1 MPDLA
6 QITVKDC
13 GIPAA
18 TRFPSS
24 YYPRNPWFVK
34 AWEGKIWVA
43 NGNANNTGPN
53 PNSGSGMVSYDPA
66 TETSTL
72 EYTNSDEQIFTFR
85 EINGELWAAGGDKD
99 AGGSNQWL
107 YKLVGGSWSKYEVLP
122 FGEHGYDLCWHNG
135 KVWAC
140 GGTIGDGLAYSDN
153 LGATWTTVPTS
164 SLVSRIYKLF
174 SFGGELW
181 MSTNGTGGYT
191 FTPPSTFTPA
201 WYPYKY
207 NGSTIA
213 KHNIDLA
220 PGNGESQTTMLLRAW
235 AEVNNKFIYVVGAQ
249 SVDHQTDAKH
259 LYVCETDF
267 TSPTKITFDTGERA
281 CDIQKYN
288 GTVYVLTAVPNG
300 SGGYTTRIRTT
311 TDGANFPILFEF
323 TTTSFGF
330 SFDILNGKF
339 YIAQGYDITGA
350 TTSDETGRLY
360 EVTIEADDGFR
371 LTHDSI
377 QGEFSMRYSE
387 GQFLFRDAGSASQ
400 MRLGAQ
406 THIAQGWDVTATA
419 ALLDQ
424 AGFTICR
431 DEHYWDAT
439 ETSAG
444 VYTFANFP
452 YINTLKGR
460 TRPIEVLFTADF
472 YAATGLYDGPNI
484 TPYTSAAQTAFGN
497 YAAAVVSHYPQLK
510 AVEVWNEINGGT
522 WTNGTFATD
531 KPGYYKTLCQSVYN
545 AVKAARP
552 EVKVIGGATVLIAAP
567 FWQALKDNGA
577 LAYMDACSIHPY
589 DAISTWEGRL
599 AELRSII
606 GGKELWVT
614 EFGGPDLT
622 PGWFTK
628 AVTILD
634 SFDVHTAI
642 LYLLRSDGSFPDW
655 GLYNSSGV
663 PYSVRD
669 AARFMSSKLR
679 NGTGRF
685 RRQTLLDNGLHAY
698 KRRDTWIIWGTGHPV
713 TIGADVTVRDA
724 SGKLIAKP
732 ATIGS
737 DPIVLEGVK
746 MGRNVVISASPI
758 ITSLADD
765 FYSADWSYYARA
777 ISGGALTA
785 LSQVD
790 NGYYYYKGLPGSY
803 LRIEQVAMHPESAYD
818 AQARYT
824 APRNIGACT
833 ASYSFQVPDMN
844 SNGVAAA
851 ILKNGVSVWS
861 QTISPGSPVTGTVS
875 LSLSSGDTADVRV
888 NNNGSTSYDATSVA
902 FSISS

>member
-1 MPDLA
+1 MPEVA
-6 QITVKDC
+6 PISVTDC

-18 TRFPSS
+18 VYHTGGN
-24 YYPRNPWFVK
+24 YQRNPWFVK
-34 AWEGKIWVA
+34 AWAGKIYLG
-43 NGNANNTGPN
+43 NGDMAS
-53 PNSGSGMVSYDPA
+53 NSGACLLSYNPA
-66 TETSTL
+66 TGTSTNEL
-72 EYTNSDEQIFTFR
+72 TASDEQIFMFA
-85 EINGELWAAGGDKD
+85 EINGKLHAPGGDI
-99 AGGSNQWL
+99 
-107 YKLVGGSWSKYEVLP
+107 
-122 FGEHGYDLCWHNG
+122 
-135 KVWAC
+135 
-140 GGTIGDGLAYSDN
+140 T
-153 LGATWTTVPTS
+153 
-164 SLVSRIYKLF
+164 
-174 SFGGELW
+174 
-181 MSTNGTGGYT
+181 
-191 FTPPSTFTPA
+191 
-201 WYPYKY
+201 
-207 NGSTIA
+207 
-213 KHNIDLA
+213 
-220 PGNGESQTTMLLRAW
+220 PGNGTENFYRLDSGGWTKTTNIPFSDHVFRLKEFGGYVWAGGGTTSKNIARSSDYGANWTLLDADCGNYYRCHHLFDFEGDLYGSIDAYAWEYTSSPAFKGALYPVKWNGTSFVKVNTNLCTDTVASAFFFMHRSETVGGKLLYIVGDSPNDGQTRPL
-235 AEVNNKFIYVVGAQ
+235 F
-249 SVDHQTDAKH
+249 
-259 LYVCETDF
+259 LYTCGSGLS
-267 TSPTKITFDTGERA
+267 SPTKVTLDTNEVAYDMKQYG
-281 CDIQKYN
+281 
-288 GTVYVLTAVPNG
+288 GTVYVLTSKPNG

-311 TDGANFPILFEF
+311 TDATNFPILFEI
-323 TTTSFGF
+323 TTTTFGL
-330 SFDILNGKF
+330 SFDILDGKF

-350 TTSDETGRLY
+350 TTSAEAGRLY
-360 EVTIEADDGFR
+360 EVTVMTDDGFR

-406 THIAQGWDVTATA
+406 THIAQGWDVTGTA

-472 YAATGLYDGPNI
+472 YAGPGLYDGPNI
-484 TPYTSAAQTAFGN
+484 TPYTSTAQTAFGN

-606 GGKELWVT
+606 GDKELWVT

-902 FSISS
+902 FSISG